1 MDRLRMVGRYIA
13 GIPLAYYGYALQ
25 KTWSSIDI
33 GDIPHGVIL
42 EGGFSEMVGGLLF
55 LTLIPLSM
63 KLRFTQ
69 RRKILFPL
77 GLAMQIASAFLA
89 VAVEVLGLT
98 STSVLMFN
106 VIFKAVGLVVMSAL
120 WIEAYASFNPL
131 RAVFLLAT
139 STLFTALILFIVDN
153 DHGMRL
159 LAVRLVLPLFA
170 AYCYWIAFRDGFEGK
185 DPATR
190 TGRAYFPHKAVIFVA
205 VCSFAYGSTLSSMGP
220 GLTNYV
226 AAVPAAVVMVAAVF
240 YTRRFGVAIMG
251 YLVTLLMV
259 CGYLMTILL
268 PGVMD
273 FGAAVVLDM
282 GYGAMGTMVL
292 LIVCTVSYATG
303 ASAIWLFG
311 ILTST
316 QFICYHIG
324 FWFSRFIP
332 ARSQSMESMILGIV
346 VVAALITCS
355 LVLMSEKSLSSS
367 WGASGD
373 KGRRG
378 GTALARADALRERY
392 GLTVREGEVL
402 VFILEDCSIAAI
414 ANEMVVSESTVK
426 SHLHNIYTKF
436 GVHSRG
442 ELQRLIEG
450 ARGDGADKRPAG
462 GPGKAMKRD

>member
-98 STSVLMFN
+98 STSVLMLN

-190 TGRAYFPHKAVIFVA
+190 TG
-205 VCSFAYGSTLSSMGP
+205 
-220 GLTNYV
+220 
-226 AAVPAAVVMVAAVF
+226 
-240 YTRRFGVAIMG
+240 
-251 YLVTLLMV
+251 
-259 CGYLMTILL
+259 
-268 PGVMD
+268 
-273 FGAAVVLDM
+273 
-282 GYGAMGTMVL
+282 
-292 LIVCTVSYATG
+292 
-303 ASAIWLFG
+303 
-311 ILTST
+311 
-316 QFICYHIG
+316 
-324 FWFSRFIP
+324 
-332 ARSQSMESMILGIV
+332 
-346 VVAALITCS
+346 
-355 LVLMSEKSLSSS
+355 
-367 WGASGD
+367 
-373 KGRRG
+373 
-378 GTALARADALRERY
+378 
-392 GLTVREGEVL
+392 
-402 VFILEDCSIAAI
+402 
-414 ANEMVVSESTVK
+414 
-426 SHLHNIYTKF
+426 
-436 GVHSRG
+436 
-442 ELQRLIEG
+442 
-450 ARGDGADKRPAG
+450 
-462 GPGKAMKRD
+462 